1 MLRHSRFAFAA
12 IMGTAL
18 VLDSITG
25 WAQAHAPSEA
35 PPSLQKQ
42 EKSEAA
48 HAAFTAQLFYEVLL
62 GEFSTEGGDPGQ
74 GYALMLDAA
83 RRTHSAELY
92 RRATEIAL
100 QSRSAPSALAAAQAW
115 RQDLPDSRDAN
126 RFVLRILVA
135 LNRVQD
141 SSEPLA
147 HELSEAGNDNRIAVI
162 NAIPLLYSHVSDKEL
177 AARVVEQALQ
187 PALQDPATAANA
199 WTTIGRMRLAADDKI
214 GALVAARLA
223 QKSDANNDATAA
235 LALQLLDEKVTE
247 AEPLLQTYLKGEP
260 LPEIRM
266 GYARYLAQ
274 TNQYEAALAQMRKI
288 TEEQPDNAQA
298 LMLQATLELQARQVD
313 AAEKTLDRFAAL
325 HEPASTSA
333 QTQTLTRQMHLLRSE
348 IAQQRGN
355 LKDAEH
361 WLSLSEDDDSR
372 VSVQERR
379 AMLLARQGRLGEAL
393 ALIRNLPAKDDADA
407 ARMLQVEAMVLRDVG
422 QIDRAY
428 DAQSRAAALQPDN
441 DDMVYDQ
448 AMLAERLGRMDEMER
463 LLRSILARSPKYYQA
478 MNALGFSLA
487 DHGERLPEAK
497 SLIEQALEL
506 APGDPYITDSLGWAE
521 YRLGNKRRALELL
534 RQAMR
539 EQPDAEIAAHLGEVL
554 WKLGEH
560 AQARS
565 AWREGLRL
573 KHDNPTLLETLRRF
587 GVRP

>member
-1 MLRHSRFAFAA
+1 MLRHSRFALAA

-25 WAQAHAPSEA
+25 WAQPHAPSEP

-48 HAAFTAQLFYEVLL
+48 HAALTAELFYEVLL
-62 GEFSTEGGDPGQ
+62 GEFATEGGDPGQ

-115 RQDLPDSRDAN
+115 RQAEPDSRDAN
-126 RFVLRILVA
+126 RFVLRIMVA

-141 SSEPLA
+141 SSKPLA
-147 HELSEAGNDNRIAVI
+147 RELTAAGPDNRIAVI

-187 PALQDPATAANA
+187 PALQDQATAANA

-235 LALQLLDEKVTE
+235 LALQLLDEKVTD
-247 AEPLLQTYLKGEP
+247 AEPLLQSYLKGEP

-274 TNQYEAALAQMRKI
+274 TNQNEAALAQMRKI

-325 HEPASTSA
+325 HESTSASA
-333 QTQTLTRQMHLLRSE
+333 QTQTLTRQMYLLRSE
-348 IAQQRGN
+348 IAQQRGK
-355 LKDAEH
+355 LDEAEH
-361 WLSLSEDDDSR
+361 WLSLTDDDDTR
-372 VSVQERR
+372 LGVQERR
-379 AMLLARQGRLGEAL
+379 ALLLARQGRLGEAL
-393 ALIRNLPAKDDADA
+393 AMIRNLPAKDDAEA
-407 ARMLQVEAMVLRDVG
+407 ARKLQAEATVLREVG

-428 DAQSRAAALQPDN
+428 DAQTRAVALQPDN

-521 YRLGNKRRALELL
+521 YRLGNKKRARELL
-534 RQAMR
+534 QDAMR
-539 EQPDAEIAAHLGEVL
+539 NQPDADIAAHLGEVL

-560 AQARS
+560 ARARA

-573 KHDNPTLLETLRRF
+573 KRDNGTLLETLKRF